1 MGKRIPRHAKIL
13 DLVHRRSVSS
23 QQELA
28 HLLHREGFTATQ
40 STLSRDIREIG
51 LVKSRGRYRLPSE
64 VNRMPEE
71 RSLRRTIR
79 DLVVKSAVSGNIV
92 LLKTPPGNAHSL
104 GVVLDA
110 AEWPEVLGSVA
121 GDDTVFLLL
130 RSQRMGRRVM
140 KRIREYLT

>member
-1 MGKRIPRHAKIL
+1 MGKRTPRHAKIL

-28 HLLHREGFTATQ
+28 RLLRREGFAATQ

-51 LVKSRGRYRLPSE
+51 LVKARGRYRLPSE
-64 VNRMPEE
+64 VERVPEE

-79 DLVVKSAVSGNIV
+79 ELVVRSAASGNIV
-92 LLKTPPGNAHSL
+92 MLKTPPGNAHSL

-110 AEWPEVLGSVA
+110 SEWPEVLGSVA

-130 RSQRMGRRVM
+130 SNQRVGKRVM
-140 KRIREYLT
+140 RRIRGYLA

>member
-28 HLLHREGFTATQ
+28 RLLRREGFAATQ

-51 LVKSRGRYRLPSE
+51 LVKARGRYRLPSE
-64 VNRMPEE
+64 VERVPEE

-79 DLVVKSAVSGNIV
+79 ELVVRSAASGNIV
-92 LLKTPPGNAHSL
+92 MLKTPPGNAHSL

-110 AEWPEVLGSVA
+110 SEWPEVLGSVA

-130 RSQRMGRRVM
+130 SNPRVGKRVM
-140 KRIREYLT
+140 RRIRGYLA

>member
-28 HLLHREGFTATQ
+28 RLLRREGFAATQ

-51 LVKSRGRYRLPSE
+51 LVKARGRYRLPSE
-64 VNRMPEE
+64 VERVPEE

-79 DLVVKSAVSGNIV
+79 ELVVRSAASGNIV
-92 LLKTPPGNAHSL
+92 MLKTPPGNAHSL

-110 AEWPEVLGSVA
+110 SEWPEVLGSVA

-130 RSQRMGRRVM
+130 SNQRVGKRVM
-140 KRIREYLT
+140 RRIRGYLA